1 MWLRAGDIDF
11 IEVEKRFSST
21 VTVVAMSDV
30 SPTAAKSTTEPPFD
44 GARVSGLPEPSDA
57 RPAIFLITRSM
68 IAFCHCGDF
77 L

>member
-1 MWLRAGDIDF
+1 
-11 IEVEKRFSST
+11 
-21 VTVVAMSDV
+21 MSEV
-30 SPTAAKSTTEPPFD
+30 SPTAAKSTSEPPFD